1 MVLSLFK
8 PSSGAATGTDT
19 TPTTTGAAG
28 TSEGGGGRSEERG
41 RGCETEEKGRGRETE
56 EKEGTERE
64 SGGTAIGRQPPSGA
78 EGFTKPKHPLAK
90 LVHNSVFIILA
101 FKIYLH
107 CIPPLQSTFHAEC
120 IERCD
125 GQLWWRGEG

>member
-8 PSSGAATGTDT
+8 PSSGVATGTDT

-41 RGCETEEKGRGRETE
+41 RGRETE

-64 SGGTAIGRQPPSGA
+64 SGGTTVGRQPPNGA

-101 FKIYLH
+101 LLIYLH
-107 CIPPLQSTFHAEC
+107 STTEYIPCRMH
-120 IERCD
+120 
-125 GQLWWRGEG
+125 